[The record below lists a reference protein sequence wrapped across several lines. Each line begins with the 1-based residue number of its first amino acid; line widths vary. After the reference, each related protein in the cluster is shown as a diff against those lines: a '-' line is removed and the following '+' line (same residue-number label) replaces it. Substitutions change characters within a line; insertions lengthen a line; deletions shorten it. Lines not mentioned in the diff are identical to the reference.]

1 MLDEEAEHVKF
12 TRQSEGGAAVGIRM
26 PAPVV
31 LEEEEEEEDE
41 ASEGESKERRTD
53 QDKDAREA
61 DEGVREAGESLVE
74 FDMSPSEWRAA
85 LRAGGGFVQVGACH
99 TEVVS
104 VVMQGY
110 RVVALCADNTARFID
125 VATGRLIK
133 SVARPG
139 IAWCAAVSQGVVLCA
154 CDDQSLWALDLLTGS
169 CLTTMRG
176 HSSTIAAAD
185 LDRHYAVSADSQG
198 SVRVWD
204 LRRNA
209 RDGDELAAA
218 GGAEGEGGDA
228 SAGRLAEEGRCEE
241 EVGKAEGGSGAWGLL
256 MRLPG
261 ASRDQVASDRANAGC
276 VCVCAAEEV
285 HEGGALCAAI
295 SVRSRLI
302 MTVPATPS
310 SVCPARCGWR

>member
-1 MLDEEAEHVKF
+1 MLDEEAEF
-12 TRQSEGGAAVGIRM
+12 TRESEGGAAVGIRM

-31 LEEEEEEEDE
+31 LGEEEEEEDEE

-53 QDKDAREA
+53 QDNDAREA
-61 DEGVREAGESLVE
+61 GEGVREAEEPLVE

-218 GGAEGEGGDA
+218 GEGEGGGA

-241 EVGKAEGGSGAWGLL
+241 EVGRAEGGSGAWGLL

-261 ASRDQVASDRANAGC
+261 ASRDEVASDRANAGC

-285 HEGGALCAAI
+285 HDGGALCAAI
-295 SVRSRLI
+295 SVRSRR
-302 MTVPATPS
+302 S
-310 SVCPARCGWR
+310 